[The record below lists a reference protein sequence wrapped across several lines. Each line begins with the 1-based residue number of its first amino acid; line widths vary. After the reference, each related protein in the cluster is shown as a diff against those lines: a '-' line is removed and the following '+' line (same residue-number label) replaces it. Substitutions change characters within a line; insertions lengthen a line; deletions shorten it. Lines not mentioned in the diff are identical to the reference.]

1 MSCAVALAAAEGGL
15 RVFDPLGRPA
25 KPGATLDYGDAVRT
39 EGMGPGGLLK
49 EGFEG
54 RVSDG
59 RGGTVWWKND
69 AQGFRRASDVADR
82 AGPGVVR
89 VLSMGDSF
97 VAGYRVD
104 QEATFSRLLEK
115 DLAVRG
121 VPAEVLVSEIEEPV
135 NGLFWLQDAVA
146 RFRPDV
152 VLLGITLG
160 NDVAQASLALDAPGP
175 FRIER
180 DPLRVARSGPVAPI
194 WERSEVKLE
203 LPAECVRGS
212 VASVPRRRALR
223 LAELA
228 FGPLAQPIASSRGPG
243 LTRFLF
249 DGENGLGTCLVAP
262 PPAVETAFSRL
273 ERALLAYR
281 DLAAERGFAFA
292 ALLLPQRYAVQPEDW
307 DTTVEGYGLA
317 RDCFDPAL
325 PARRIRAFCASAG
338 IVCLDPSDTL
348 ALENR
353 RTGRS
358 LYLPGADMHMDAAG
372 HRAVFQATRGP
383 VRLLVQG
390 KIPSSR

>member
-1 MSCAVALAAAEGGL
+1 MSCALALAAAEGGL
-15 RVFDPLGRPA
+15 RAFDPLGRPG
-25 KPGATLDYGDAVRT
+25 KPGATLDYGDAVRG

-59 RGGTVWWKND
+59 HGGTVWWKND

-82 AGPGVVR
+82 AAPGVVR

-135 NGLFWLQDAVA
+135 NGLYWLQGAAA

-152 VLLGITLG
+152 VLLGVTLG
-160 NDVAQASLALDAPGP
+160 NDIAQAGLSLDAPGP

-180 DPLRVARSGPVAPI
+180 DPVRVERSGPGAPI
-194 WERSEVKLE
+194 WQRPEVKLE
-203 LPAECVRGS
+203 LPGACVRGS

-223 LAELA
+223 LAELVL
-228 FGPLAQPIASSRGPG
+228 GPLAQPIVSSRGPG

-249 DGENGLGTCLVAP
+249 DGANGLGTCLVAP

-273 ERALLAYR
+273 ERTLLAYR
-281 DLAAERGFAFA
+281 DLAAERGFALA
-292 ALLLPQRYAVQPEDW
+292 ALLFPQRYAVQPEDW
-307 DTTVEGYGLA
+307 DATVEGYSLA
-317 RDCFDPAL
+317 RRCFDPAL
-325 PARRIRAFCASAG
+325 PARRVRAFCASAG
-338 IVCLDPSDTL
+338 ISCLDLSDAL
-348 ALENR
+348 AAERR

-358 LYLPGADMHMDAAG
+358 LYLPGGDMHVDATG
-372 HRAVFQATRGP
+372 HRAIFEATRGP
-383 VRLLVQG
+383 VGALVQG